1 VQLSKS
7 CVRESAPWV
16 QIPPSP
22 PLTLKGLEMNYKK
35 HMQVF
40 GAIAL
45 IGFIIFWFSPQV
57 GAVIFLPAIGA
68 YFGAR
73 QTESD
78 GPTQPRRSLW
88 LVFFVLVSIG
98 IAIRFLVPEE
108 NFGGF
113 EASSENV
120 ILLWVYLGVLSLA
133 FPLFGFLAY
142 LQRVGRAAGN

>member
-1 VQLSKS
+1 
-7 CVRESAPWV
+7 
-16 QIPPSP
+16 
-22 PLTLKGLEMNYKK
+22 MNYSK
-35 HMQVF
+35 HLTVF

-45 IGFIIFWFSPQV
+45 VGFIIFWFAPQF

-73 QTESD
+73 QAKSD
-78 GPTQPRRSLW
+78 GPSQPRPSLW
-88 LVFFVLVSIG
+88 VVFFVLVSIG

-113 EASSENV
+113 EAASSNV

-133 FPLFGFLAY
+133 FPMFGYLAS
-142 LQRVGRAAGN
+142 LHRVGGIAGK

>member
-1 VQLSKS
+1 
-7 CVRESAPWV
+7 
-16 QIPPSP
+16 
-22 PLTLKGLEMNYKK
+22 MNYKK

-40 GAIAL
+40 AGLAL
-45 IGFIIFWFSPQV
+45 VGFIIFWFSPQI

-73 QTESD
+73 QANAD
-78 GPTQPRRSLW
+78 GPSQPRRSLW
-88 LVFFVLVSIG
+88 AIFFLLVSIG
-98 IAIRFLVPEE
+98 LVIRFLVPEE

-113 EASSENV
+113 EAQPENQ

-142 LQRVGRAAGN
+142 LQRVGRTAGN

>member
-1 VQLSKS
+1 
-7 CVRESAPWV
+7 
-16 QIPPSP
+16 
-22 PLTLKGLEMNYKK
+22 MNYKK

-40 GAIAL
+40 AGLAL
-45 IGFIIFWFSPQV
+45 IGFIIFWFSAQI

-78 GPTQPRRSLW
+78 GPSQPRRSLW
-88 LVFFVLVSIG
+88 AIFFLLVSIG
-98 IAIRFLVPEE
+98 LVIRFLVPEE

-142 LQRVGRAAGN
+142 LQRVGRSSGN